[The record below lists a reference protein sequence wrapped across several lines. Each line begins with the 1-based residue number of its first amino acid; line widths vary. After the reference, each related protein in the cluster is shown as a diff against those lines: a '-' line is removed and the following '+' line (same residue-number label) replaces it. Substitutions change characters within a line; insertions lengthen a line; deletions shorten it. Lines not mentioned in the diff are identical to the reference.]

1 MHSPDLFP
9 MLGSEDGAEGAA
21 AFDLLADP
29 VLPLEHVERAVRHL
43 DGLLARHDDQA
54 GLVPDD
60 PVAGMDLL
68 PAAHDLAPNLAE
80 ALRFPGVRGHVPT
93 EAREIQLENRIE
105 VPHRAVDHDAGHAL
119 HDARVRCELAPDRGR
134 PAARPPALMT
144 APPTMTIEAPAFRA
158 WPTVSEFKPPATATG
173 SEVAAATALS
183 SPSGVCAII
192 CSSID
197 TCMFR

>member
-9 MLGSEDGAEGAA
+9 LLEFEDGAEGAA

-68 PAAHDLAPNLAE
+68 PAALNLAPDLAE
-80 ALRFPGVRGHVPT
+80 ALRFPGVRCDVPT
-93 EAREIQLENRIE
+93 AARKIKLEDRVD
-105 VPHRAVDHDAGHAL
+105 VPQRAVY
-119 HDARVRCELAPDRGR
+119 
-134 PAARPPALMT
+134 T
-144 APPTMTIEAPAFRA
+144 
-158 WPTVSEFKPPATATG
+158 
-173 SEVAAATALS
+173 
-183 SPSGVCAII
+183 
-192 CSSID
+192 
-197 TCMFR
+197 

>member
-9 MLGSEDGAEGAA
+9 LLEFEDGAEGAA

-105 VPHRAVDHDAGHAL
+105 VPHRARRHPYIA
-119 HDARVRCELAPDRGR
+119 CPGR
-134 PAARPPALMT
+134 
-144 APPTMTIEAPAFRA
+144 
-158 WPTVSEFKPPATATG
+158 SG
-173 SEVAAATALS
+173 STS
-183 SPSGVCAII
+183 SGGFPS
-192 CSSID
+192 
-197 TCMFR
+197 